1 MRKLIYIVLHTGF
14 ALATSFVA
22 WFVLTW
28 IFVVIN
34 EKMWPGNDNPM
45 IFVIVALFFPLVSA
59 IVCFCLL
66 VKRSL
71 RKMKQI
77 ENRKGK
83 PLFSLVLNSWSR
95 ILDRFTEQNVTSESD
110 WAALS
115 SGQVK
120 EAGEARAPL
129 GGTSA
134 SSALPSQPPVVP
146 PRNTINQEL
155 ARVDAMDGHTFEH
168 WCAALLEKV
177 GFYNVSVTR
186 ASGDQGVDVVATKD
200 GVKYAI
206 QCKCYSSDLG
216 NKPIQEVNAGK
227 VIYHCHI
234 GVVMTNRHFTAGAK
248 EAAEATNILLWD
260 RDTLVRLMKMRR

>member
-14 ALATSFVA
+14 ALATSFVV

-28 IFVVIN
+28 IFIAIN

-45 IFVIVALFFPLVSA
+45 LFVIVALFLPLVLA
-59 IVCFCLL
+59 IICFCLL

-71 RKMKQI
+71 RKMKQSGA
-77 ENRKGK
+77 RKSK
-83 PLFSLVLNSWSR
+83 PLFASALNPWSR
-95 ILDRFTEQNVTSESD
+95 ILDRMTEHDVRSESD
-110 WAALS
+110 WSALY

-120 EAGEARAPL
+120 EVEEVKVSL

-134 SSALPSQPPVVP
+134 SSTLPQKSPIAP
-146 PRNTINQEL
+146 PRNTIGQEL

>member
-1 MRKLIYIVLHTGF
+1 MKRLIRNLLCVCSALINGF
-14 ALATSFVA
+14 AVWLILFLILATIYQKI
-22 WFVLTW
+22 WPDGDCPG
-28 IFVVIN
+28 IF
-34 EKMWPGNDNPM
+34 
-45 IFVIVALFFPLVSA
+45 IFITLFFPIVVGV
-59 IVCFCLL
+59 VCFRL
-66 VKRSL
+66 VFRRLSGRTTARKQSL
-71 RKMKQI
+71 FTAAVDQ
-77 ENRKGK
+77 
-83 PLFSLVLNSWSR
+83 WSR
-95 ILDRFTEQNVTSESD
+95 ILDRFTERNVTSESD

-120 EAGEARAPL
+120 EAGEARVPL

-146 PRNTINQEL
+146 PRNTIGQEL